1 MTFETITAFSTCVVA
16 IGGVGAVIPRGV
28 RGLRRIGRL
37 LDGFLGDGTEKH
49 KSLPDRI
56 GDLETSMTEVKTKLD
71 EHVDREVPEMMAG
84 GQDWGNRLEERGA
97 RLQQSLDAINTR
109 LTAVEKKTGL

>member
-1 MTFETITAFSTCVVA
+1 M
-16 IGGVGAVIPRGV
+16 
-28 RGLRRIGRL
+28 RRIGRL

-56 GDLETSMTEVKTKLD
+56 TALEDSMVQVKDKLD

-84 GQDWGNRLEERGA
+84 GQDWGNRLEERGT
-97 RLQQSLDAINTR
+97 RLQQSLDAINVR
-109 LTAVEKKTGL
+109 LAAVEKKTGL

>member
-1 MTFETITAFSTCVVA
+1 MTFATITAFSTCVVA

-28 RGLRRIGRL
+28 RALRRIGRL

-56 GDLETSMTEVKTKLD
+56 TALEGQLQDVGVKLD

-84 GQDWGNRLEERGA
+84 GEAWGARLEEGIAKLDA
-97 RLQQSLDAINTR
+97 RLQ
-109 LTAVEKKTGL
+109 AVEGKVPPTNGLGA